1 MKSVTFSDIER
12 LPEQARSRF
21 PLGVPQRMVV
31 LAVTMVFG
39 LSALMF
45 VFHVVDPSAPLAYI
59 VLPVLAGGMLPMA
72 QMMPGRFEVMTRFDA
87 CHLVCTLDEALG
99 RLGYAPAER
108 TPGAMRYRTR
118 GGKEIAVNVRAHALE
133 VTGPMPALRALRRQM
148 AA

>member
-12 LPEQARSRF
+12 VPEQARRRF
-21 PLGVPQRMVV
+21 PLGVPQGMVV
-31 LAVTMVFG
+31 LAVTMVLG

-45 VFHVVDPSAPLAYI
+45 AFHVFDPSTPLAYI
-59 VLPVLAGGMLPMA
+59 VLPVLAGGLLPMA

-108 TPGAMRYRTR
+108 TPGTVRYRTR

-133 VTGPMPALRALRRQM
+133 VTGPVPALRALRRQM